1 MAGGYD
7 SLNPKPRR
15 FYKQAE
21 VVATAAGGAS
31 SWAIALDGRTAK
43 TPAGRPLVA
52 PTEALAQRIAE
63 EWSGQG
69 EVIDVSRMPLT
80 RWIFTTLDRKD
91 GADQAMAKILADHAG
106 ADLLCYR
113 AEGPAELVVL
123 EAEAWDPILTWAEQ
137 SLGLVF
143 VVTSGIMHR
152 SQPEATLARVADLA
166 LALDP
171 FRRTGLAFAAGL
183 FGSAVLSFAVAQ
195 GRLGGEA
202 AFDLSRLDEAHQA
215 ARWGVDAEA
224 ATRTASLR
232 QDARTLQLWF
242 NLL

>member
-1 MAGGYD
+1 MAGGSD
-7 SLNPKPRR
+7 SPNPKPRR

-21 VVATAAGGAS
+21 VVATEAGGVS

-52 PTEALAQRIAE
+52 PTEALAQHIAD
-63 EWSGQG
+63 EWSVQG
-69 EVIDVSRMPLT
+69 EVIDVSRMTLT
-80 RWIFTTLDRKD
+80 RWAFTTLDRID
-91 GADQAMAKILADHAG
+91 GSDQALANALADHAD

-113 AEGPAELVVL
+113 ADAPAELVAL
-123 EAEAWDPILTWAEQ
+123 EAEAWDPLLAWAEQ
-137 SLGLVF
+137 SLGLIF
-143 VVTSGIMHR
+143 VVTRGVVHR
-152 SQPEATLARVADLA
+152 PQPEATLARVASLA
-166 LALDP
+166 RGLDP

-183 FGSAVLSFAVAQ
+183 FGSAILAFALSE

-202 AFDLSRLDEAHQA
+202 AFDLSRLDEAYQA